1 MLIRLT
7 GTVRERALRIIEMQL
22 DVPIEEIKAESQ
34 FVDDL
39 GADSLAI
46 VEITLAL
53 EEEFDLDFPDEVVD
67 RCVTVGDA
75 VRELEAELAR
85 RAS

>member
-7 GTVRERALRIIEMQL
+7 GTVRERVLRIIEMQL